1 MFWLRVA
8 QWVLTAHLI
17 LIGALSLGGVVGLLV
32 YGGLLFLARRVP

>member
-17 LIGALSLGGVVGLLV
+17 LIGALALGGVAGLLV
-32 YGGLLFLARRVP
+32 WGMFMFAARGLQ